1 MGMNDRH
8 TVQGVPNIG
17 LQPTS
22 PHGDEQTIVVQVSV
36 FVELQPASLHRDE
49 RNNLIKNQL
58 YRIFSSHPVRDE
70 HLWVCKTIHNSYF
83 NPHPRIEVNF
93 HLLLPVSEIQSFNP
107 HPRMGMNRWPAS
119 RKGDI
124 FCIST
129 HTPVWGWT
137 PRYGRNLP
145 PTSISTHTPAWG
157 WTPRGF
163 KRPCNQVITTHT
175 PVWGWTTRIDPSGNR
190 YQNYNPHPLTGMNET
205 IW

>member
-1 MGMNDRH
+1 MI
-8 TVQGVPNIG
+8 T
-17 LQPTS
+17 LQPT
-22 PHGDEQTIVVQVSV
+22 PPQGDEQTIVVQVSV

-70 HLWVCKTIHNSYF
+70 PIGLQLALDMYYF

-129 HTPVWGWT
+129 HTPVWG
-137 PRYGRNLP
+137 
-145 PTSISTHTPAWG
+145 
-157 WTPRGF
+157 
-163 KRPCNQVITTHT
+163 
-175 PVWGWTTRIDPSGNR
+175 
-190 YQNYNPHPLTGMNET
+190 
-205 IW
+205 